1 MQRALSVITRTD
13 TEVEPIITSSLYLH
27 SLELVVNTLF
37 YNSTLALSL
46 LDSQGQTAAF
56 FQKWFAKIGQFKRV
70 HDRKLGI
77 MAIASLLQ
85 TIPSSS
91 SNMGSEAVHLL
102 QGALSLFKDLPKAA
116 AARAELEKEYN
127 GDDDSDFED
136 ELGENAGGVEE
147 DELDQTGSFSL
158 CLYYSS

>member
-91 SNMGSEAVHLL
+91 SDMGSEAVHLL
-102 QGALSLFKDLPKAA
+102 QGALGLFKDLPKAA

-136 ELGENAGGVEE
+136 ELAENAGGVEE
-147 DELDQTGSFSL
+147 DELDQTGSSSL
-158 CLYYSS
+158 C